1 MEQVMDITNDTKTTG
16 SRLPADV
23 PWSGA
28 RSGLGLAP
36 DVMMTAGD
44 EGAILPPRPVRAK
57 ANDAAFDHGLI
68 AEGRID
74 GEVNTDRKIPW
85 L

>member
-1 MEQVMDITNDTKTTG
+1 MADITNDTETTG

-36 DVMMTAGD
+36 DVMMVAGD
-44 EGAILPPRPVRAK
+44 EPAVLAPRPVRAA
-57 ANDAAFDHGLI
+57 ANDAAFDHGII
-68 AEGRID
+68 AEGRMN
-74 GEVNTDRKIPW
+74 GEVDTDRSIPW

>member
-1 MEQVMDITNDTKTTG
+1 MNTETTG

-28 RSGLGLAP
+28 QSGIGLKP
-36 DVMMTAGD
+36 DL
-44 EGAILPPRPVRAK
+44 GAIAGNSTGNLAPRPVRSK
-57 ANDAAFDHGLI
+57 ANDASFDHGLI

-74 GEVNTDRKIPW
+74 GEVNTERSIPW

>member
-1 MEQVMDITNDTKTTG
+1 MMADTETTG

-28 RSGLGLAP
+28 QSGVGLKP
-36 DVMMTAGD
+36 DLEMVAG
-44 EGAILPPRPVRAK
+44 EEEQALPPRPVRAA
-57 ANDAAFDHGLI
+57 ANDAAFDHGII
-68 AEGRID
+68 AEGRMN
-74 GEVNTDRKIPW
+74 GEVDTERSIPW